1 MSDNDQILDWIGR
14 LGAVTASDVAS
25 RFDLPPASVHGRL
38 ATAERRGLIAR
49 RRLLH
54 DQPALFVATAAGL
67 RSAGLEALAPA
78 RVSASSF
85 EHWRACA
92 SVAVALEG
100 LGTHRVIGDRELRAL
115 ERASGRRLAS
125 TELGLRRSGEPD
137 SHHPDL
143 VLIGERGGPPVA
155 VEVEIAVKAPRRLHG
170 ICRAWGRSRTI
181 AGVVYCASPRA
192 RRALRRTVGVL
203 AAEELIAVV
212 ALDPV
217 LAGDGTAVAAAV
229 SRLEAGA
236 AERRAER
243 PAESRVESPAER
255 PRERP
260 AERPAERP
268 RETSQARPSFV

>member
-1 MSDNDQILDWIGR
+1 MSKNDQILDWLGR
-14 LGAVTASDVAS
+14 LGAATAADVAS
-25 RFDLPPASVHGRL
+25 RFDLTPASAHGRL
-38 ATAERRGLIAR
+38 AAAERRGLIAR
-49 RRLLH
+49 RQLLH
-54 DQPALFVATAAGL
+54 DHPALFVATAAGL
-67 RSAGLEALAPA
+67 RSAGLEGFTPA

-92 SVAVALEG
+92 SVAVVLEG

-115 ERASGRRLAS
+115 ERSTGRRLAS

-143 VLIGERGGPPVA
+143 VLLGEHGDHPVA

-217 LAGDGTAVAAAV
+217 LAGDATAVGAAV
-229 SRLEAGA
+229 CKLEAGA
-236 AERRAER
+236 ARRR
-243 PAESRVESPAER
+243 
-255 PRERP
+255 
-260 AERPAERP
+260 AERP